1 MVAYSLAKTLIMLVI
16 RSFLIFQLCVK
27 QKDLHLVDRLG
38 HETKKKRELYN

>member
-1 MVAYSLAKTLIMLVI
+1 MVAYSLANTLIMLVI

-27 QKDLHLVDRLG
+27 QKDLLVDRLG